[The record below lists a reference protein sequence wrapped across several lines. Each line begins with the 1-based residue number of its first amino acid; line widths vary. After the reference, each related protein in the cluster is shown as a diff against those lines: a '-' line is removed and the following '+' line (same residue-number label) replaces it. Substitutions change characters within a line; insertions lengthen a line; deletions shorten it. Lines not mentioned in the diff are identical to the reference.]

1 MKKLLLFTLALVV
14 ACSTAMAA
22 PVDVTTA
29 KGKALRHLLKLN
41 FGKTMAPAAVDATL
55 IKTEIGEKSQT
66 PVLYIFNTTANF
78 VIVSGDDRAE
88 EILAVGD
95 EPLID
100 IENMPENMRAWLNG
114 YAEQL
119 DWLLCNPDAKVERA
133 SDTHVPTKATYYG
146 PLLTCNWDQ
155 SAPYYNQCKF
165 TYNNKSYQCVTGCPA
180 TSASMVMYYWKWPV
194 AQVGPL
200 ASYTNTLDIGTYS
213 SNEVTFTYPALEAT
227 TFDWG
232 NMKDTYNSYTSAQ
245 GNAVAT
251 LMRYVG
257 QAEQMAYGVSGS
269 GILTTQSQRV
279 VNMYKTFGYNQNT
292 VRLVQKSNYTEN
304 DWASMLQA
312 EMAASRPVVY
322 MAVSST
328 GGGHAFNV
336 DGYRSSDNTYHINF
350 GWSGSGNNWC
360 VMNAFTSANS
370 STGQSGSYTFNQ
382 GQQMVIG
389 IEPPEEY
396 FDPTIA
402 VSPTSLS
409 FSGYAT
415 QTYTQTI
422 NVRGINLS
430 SNINIAKSG
439 SNVFSVSPTTITPE
453 DASNGVDITVTY
465 APTAAGNATGTLT
478 LTSTGA
484 PSQTVSLAGTAQAAT
499 PTLNVNTTSLTFS
512 TGTNAPAVK
521 KLQITGRFITN
532 PVTLTLTDASG
543 VFNLGTTTIPAA
555 SISETTPVE
564 VVVSFESAN
573 VGTFNGSIAIA
584 STGAQ
589 SHTVSLTATADNSGS
604 ASDKYLDIA
613 KYATIGTAGTGWNST
628 YVNNLYVYETDA
640 TNGVGWLKM
649 PVYGAWTASSQ
660 ASFNTGAKAQNWI
673 KTTTTTHA
681 ASSTQNSGRNG
692 TYYQGTWTANDV
704 HLASGSF
711 FTSTNARSFGSIN
724 TSSTTQKTVTFYVT
738 NTTAVKLYGKNSA
751 ATSTNLGRYPATMK
765 IYECTKTNNGLTEG
779 TTDVAQITP
788 NTNKSGTFNYEATGL
803 DASKI
808 YKVVASCYM
817 SYFYEIAFQTPL
829 PNITVSPEAPSISVA
844 PGETGTQAVTVTG
857 VKLTD
862 DVQITLNDPEGLF
875 SVSPTSIDVI
885 SALAGANV
893 DVTFNGPEELGNY
906 TATMTLTSGEVS
918 KTVTLTGTVADMG
931 TAHSDYLDIQK
942 YYTLD
947 ENDWYG
953 EYCVKPYE
961 YTIDDENECAWL
973 TMPAALSVYGWAY
986 DDWAWHWANGA
997 NSDNPFYLYSG
1008 IDWDSMD
1015 VFKGCSPYFGSMT
1028 ARTFGPP
1035 TLPSGST
1042 AAATDYAL
1050 LVYCVTNCDQVKA
1063 MCYNV
1068 APDTDHPTSMEIY
1081 DITDGWNIDDN
1092 TFVEGWQN
1100 NTNNSDVVIESSE
1113 NLDPTKVYAVIMVT
1127 YQAVIEEMAFRTPIA
1142 GAPKLPI
1149 DVEADPGSTTAEITW
1164 TPGENNDAWNL
1175 RWRPWVDLLAQN
1187 RFWDFEDLSQVAE
1200 FTRVDNDGDGNNWG
1214 YGDKSS
1220 ASALKTHSGNI
1231 VMLSASYDNNSG
1243 ALTPDNWLI
1252 TPKVK
1257 LGGSVSFWACG
1268 QDDSYAAEKFGVY
1281 VFQGDTWTSVS
1292 DFTQV
1297 GSDYTATATM
1307 TKYTFDLSAYSGPG
1321 YVAIVHHNISDMFY
1335 LNVDDIEVLVPDA
1348 QENVVEAEWNY
1359 CYDVASPYTIEGLT
1373 PETTY
1378 EVQVQGINAEGVVGN
1393 WTASTIFT
1401 TLPLSSATL
1410 ATIEGSGVKGE
1421 TYVISDELVAVYAN
1435 ADLGLLWCKDQGT
1448 SIIATEIAAG
1458 QIDFMRDATLT
1469 GTTGQGTRDWDQ
1481 SNWVALKFPADQSVS
1496 DLLSGAVGKKIKSG
1510 TVTGKYVDNSNY
1522 TIEVQPVNG
1531 AYTLTFNGTLEYTPN
1546 VYCVANF
1553 LESNT
1558 NYGSN
1563 TGAVGVH
1570 GDQYFFMNPKI
1581 QEICE
1586 ITYAMWDGEKF
1597 TTPNNTEILGAFNVD
1612 WSRNSTDGAPTLQEG
1627 STYRFMAIVSH
1638 PAKFADL
1645 RGGGTPSDNYVVYPT
1660 NLTGSGNIVTA
1671 INGIYMDGSREV
1683 VGIEYVNSLGQVGK
1697 RPFSGVNIVVTRY
1710 SDGSIT
1716 TAKKVFK

>member
-66 PVLYIFNTTANF
+66 PVFYIFNTTSNF

-95 EPLID
+95 EPLTD

-133 SDTHVPTKATYYG
+133 SDTHVPTKATYG

-155 SAPYYNQCKF
+155 GAPYYNQCSF
-165 TYNNKSYQCVTGCPA
+165 TYNGRTYQCYTGCPA
-180 TSASMVMYYWKWPV
+180 TSASQVLYYWKWPI

-200 ASYTNTLDIGTYS
+200 PSYTNYLNDTY
-213 SNEVTFTYPALEAT
+213 TYTYPALEAT
-227 TFDWG
+227 TFDWA
-232 NMKDTYNSYTSAQ
+232 NMKDTYRTYTTAQ
-245 GNAVAT
+245 ANAVAT

-257 QAEQMAYGVSGS
+257 QKEEMMYGTDGS
-269 GILTTQSQRV
+269 GIYTTQTNKI
-279 VNMYKTFGYNQNT
+279 VNMYKAFGYNQST
-292 VRLVQKSNYTEN
+292 VRVVYKSNFTEAN
-304 DWASMLQA
+304 WASMLQS
-312 EMAASRPVVY
+312 EMAEGRPVVY
-322 MAVSST
+322 LATS
-328 GGGHAFNV
+328 GNAGHAFNV
-336 DGYRSSDNTYHINF
+336 DGYRSSDDTYHVNF
-350 GWSGSGNNWC
+350 GWSGSGNGWC
-360 VMNAFTSANS
+360 AMNAFS
-370 STGQSGSYTFNQ
+370 SQSTAGGSTYTFNE

-389 IEPPEEY
+389 IQPTDDY
-396 FDPTIA
+396 FDPTIT
-402 VSPTSLS
+402 VNPSSVT
-409 FSGYAT
+409 FSDCYAT
-415 QTYTQTI
+415 RTYTQTI

-430 SNINIAKSG
+430 GNINIAKSG
-439 SNVFSVSPTTITPE
+439 SNVYSVSPTTISAE
-453 DASNGVDITVTY
+453 DASNGVDVTVTY
-465 APTAAGNATGTLT
+465 APTAAGNTTATLT
-478 LTSTGA
+478 LTSTGT
-484 PSQTVSLAGTAQAAT
+484 PSVTVPISGTAQAAT
-499 PTLNVNTTSLTFS
+499 PTLTVNTNSLSFS
-512 TGTNAPAVK
+512 SATNAPDVK

-532 PVTLTLTDASG
+532 PVTLTLTDANG
-543 VFNLGTTTIPAA
+543 VYNLGTTTIPAA

-573 VGTFNGSIAIA
+573 EGTFNGSIAISA
-584 STGAQ
+584 TGAQ
-589 SHTVSLTATADNSGS
+589 TQTVSLTGTADNSGS
-604 ASDKYLDIA
+604 ASDAYLDIA
-613 KYATIGTAGTGWNST
+613 KYATIDQAGWNNSST
-628 YVNNLYVYETDA
+628 YGSIKKLYTYKAYADA
-640 TNGVGWLKM
+640 GVAWLTL
-649 PVYGAWTASSQ
+649 PVYGAWTASTQ
-660 ASFNTGAKAQNWI
+660 ATFNTGSHGQAWI
-673 KTTTTTHA
+673 KTNTTTHT
-681 ASSTQNSGRNG
+681 ASSTSGTGRTG
-692 TYYQGTWTANDV
+692 TYYQGAWSAQAEADYQGV
-704 HLASGSF
+704 HYAGTEF
-711 FTSTNARSFGSIN
+711 FTSTARSFGN
-724 TSSTTQKTVTFYVT
+724 NYTGNTTQKTVSFYVT
-738 NTTAVKLYGKNSA
+738 NTTAIKLYGKNSA
-751 ATSTNLGRYPATMK
+751 ARISNTTYAATLK
-765 IYECTKTNNGLTEG
+765 VYECTKNGNSLSEG
-779 TTDVAQITP
+779 TTVVAQQASVQTANGGLI
-788 NTNKSGTFNYEATGL
+788 NYSITGL
-803 DASKI
+803 DAGKI
-808 YKVVASCYM
+808 YKVVASCYR
-817 SYFYEIAFQTPL
+817 SWLYEIAFQTPL
-829 PNITVSPEAPSISVA
+829 PAINVSPEAPSISVA

-893 DVTFNGPEELGNY
+893 NVTFNGPEELGNY

-986 DDWAWHWANGA
+986 DDWAWHWPNGV
-997 NSDNPFYLYSG
+997 NSDNPFYLYTG

-1028 ARTFGPP
+1028 VRTFGPP
-1035 TLPSGST
+1035 TLASGST

-1100 NTNNSDVVIESSE
+1100 NTNNSDVVIESSQD
-1113 NLDPTKVYAVIMVT
+1113 LDPTKVYAVIMVT

-1142 GAPKLPI
+1142 GAPKTPI

-1187 RFWDFEDLSQVAE
+1187 RFWDFEDATQLAD
-1200 FTRVDNDGDGNNWG
+1200 FTLVDNDGDGHNWG
-1214 YGDKSS
+1214 RYSGDG
-1220 ASALKTHSGNI
+1220 LLGNGTYA
-1231 VMLSASYDNNSG
+1231 MLSEGYDFDNNAWLFS
-1243 ALTPDNWLI
+1243 DNWMI

-1257 LGGSVSFWACG
+1257 LGGSVSF
-1268 QDDSYAAEKFGVY
+1268 YAGVQYADYGTGPVAVY
-1281 VFQGDTWTSVS
+1281 VYQGDSWNSVS
-1292 DFTQV
+1292 QFVQV
-1297 GSDYTATATM
+1297 GSDQNVTGTL

-1321 YVAIVHHNISDMFY
+1321 YIAIVHHNSTQTPY
-1335 LNVDDIEVLVPDA
+1335 LNIDDIEVLVPDA

-1359 CYDVASPYTIEGLT
+1359 CYDVTSPYTIEGLT

-1393 WTASTIFT
+1393 WTASTLFT
-1401 TLPLSSATL
+1401 TLPIAQATL

-1421 TYVISDELVAVYAN
+1421 TYTISDELVAVYAN
-1435 ADLGLLWCKDQGT
+1435 VDAGLLWCKDQGT

-1458 QIDFMRDATLT
+1458 QIDFMNDATLT
-1469 GTTGQGTRDWDQ
+1469 GTTGQNGRAWDQ
-1481 SNWVALKFPADQSVS
+1481 SNWVALKFPTDQSVS
-1496 DLLSGAVGKKIKSG
+1496 DIISGAVGKKIKAG

-1570 GDQYFFMNPKI
+1570 GDHYFFMNPKI

-1660 NLTGSGNIVTA
+1660 NLTGIDNIITA

-1683 VGIEYVNSLGQVGK
+1683 VGVEYVNSLGQVGK

-1710 SDGSIT
+1710 SDGT
-1716 TAKKVFK
+1716 TTTVKKVFK

>member
-29 KGKALRHLLKLN
+29 KGKALQHLLKLN

-66 PVLYIFNTTANF
+66 PVFYIFNTETCYI
-78 VIVSGDDRAE
+78 IVSADDRAE

-95 EPLID
+95 EPLTD

-133 SDTHVPTKATYYG
+133 SDTHVPTKATYG

-155 SAPYYNQCKF
+155 GAPYYNQCSF
-165 TYNNKSYQCVTGCPA
+165 TYNGRTYQCYTGCPA
-180 TSASMVMYYWKWPV
+180 TSASQVLYYWKWPI

-200 ASYTNTLDIGTYS
+200 PSYTNYLNDTY
-213 SNEVTFTYPALEAT
+213 TYTYPALEAT
-227 TFDWG
+227 TFDWA
-232 NMKDTYNSYTSAQ
+232 NMKDTYRTYTTAQ
-245 GNAVAT
+245 ANAVAT

-257 QAEQMAYGVSGS
+257 QKEEMMYGTDGS
-269 GILTTQSQRV
+269 GIYTTQTNKI
-279 VNMYKTFGYNQNT
+279 VNMYKAFGYNQST
-292 VRLVQKSNYTEN
+292 VRVVYKSNFTEAN
-304 DWASMLQA
+304 WASMLQS
-312 EMAASRPVVY
+312 EMAEGRPVVY
-322 MAVSST
+322 LATS
-328 GGGHAFNV
+328 GNAGHAFNV
-336 DGYRSSDNTYHINF
+336 DGYRSSDNTYHVNF
-350 GWSGSGNNWC
+350 GWSGSGNGWC
-360 VMNAFTSANS
+360 AMNAFS
-370 STGQSGSYTFNQ
+370 SQSTAGGSTYTFNE

-389 IEPPEEY
+389 IQPTDDY
-396 FDPTIA
+396 FDPTIT
-402 VSPTSLS
+402 VNPSSVT
-409 FSGYAT
+409 FSNCYAT
-415 QTYTQTI
+415 RTYTQTI

-430 SNINIAKSG
+430 GNINIAKSG
-439 SNVFSVSPTTITPE
+439 SNVYSVSPTTISAE
-453 DASNGVDITVTY
+453 DASNGVDVTVTY
-465 APTAAGNATGTLT
+465 APTAAGNTTATLT
-478 LTSTGA
+478 LTSTGT
-484 PSQTVSLAGTAQAAT
+484 PSVTVPISGTAQAAT
-499 PTLNVNTTSLTFS
+499 PTLTVNTNSLSFS
-512 TGTNAPAVK
+512 SATNAPDVK

-564 VVVSFESAN
+564 VVASFESAN

-589 SHTVSLTATADNSGS
+589 SHTVSLNATADNSGS
-604 ASDKYLDIA
+604 ASDNYLDIA

-628 YVNNLYVYETDA
+628 YVTNLYKYTPDA
-640 TNGVGWLKM
+640 DNNVAWLSL
-649 PVYGAWTASSQ
+649 PVYGAWSSAIISPQAQKWIASSLTNTSTTFWGNATWTNATASLNDATYQGSS
-660 ASFNTGAKAQNWI
+660 AYFGTG
-673 KTTTTTHA
+673 TT
-681 ASSTQNSGRNG
+681 SRYFGNTQNN
-692 TYYQGTWTANDV
+692 N
-704 HLASGSF
+704 
-711 FTSTNARSFGSIN
+711 STRRSI
-724 TSSTTQKTVTFYVT
+724 TFYVK
-738 NTTAVKLYGKNSA
+738 NTTAIKLGGKNAGGNS
-751 ATSTNLGRYPATMK
+751 R
-765 IYECTKTNNGLTEG
+765 LTTTG
-779 TTDVAQITP
+779 TTPTACRINVYKSTSPSTFSFP
-788 NTNKSGTFNYEATGL
+788 NTATQTVWGGTGATAIVNVSVEDL
-803 DASKI
+803 DPDYI
-808 YKVVASCYM
+808 YKVEVSTM
-817 SYFYEIAFQTPL
+817 RTRLYEIAFQTPL
-829 PNITVSPEAPSISVA
+829 PAINVSPEAPSISVA

-893 DVTFNGPEELGNY
+893 DVTFNGPEEFGDY

-953 EYCVKPYE
+953 DYCVKPYE

-973 TMPAALSVYGWAY
+973 TMPAALSVYGWFD
-986 DDWAWHWANGA
+986 DDWSWHWANGA

-1008 IDWDSMD
+1008 VDWDSMD

-1028 ARTFGPP
+1028 VRTFGPP
-1035 TLPSGST
+1035 TLASGST
-1042 AAATDYAL
+1042 AATTDYAL

-1068 APDTDHPTSMEIY
+1068 APDTSHPTELDIY
-1081 DITDGWNIDDN
+1081 DITNGWDISDD
-1092 TFVEGWQN
+1092 TFVGNWQD
-1100 NTNNSDVVIESSE
+1100 NTNNSDVVIASDE
-1113 NLDPTKVYAVIMVT
+1113 LDPTKVYAAILIT
-1127 YQAVIEEMAFRTPIA
+1127 YQGLVEEMAFRTPIA
-1142 GAPKLPI
+1142 GAPKTPI

-1187 RFWDFEDLSQVAE
+1187 RFWDFEDATQLAD
-1200 FTRVDNDGDGNNWG
+1200 FTLVDNDGDGHNWG
-1214 YGDKSS
+1214 RYSGDG
-1220 ASALKTHSGNI
+1220 LLGNGTYA
-1231 VMLSASYDNNSG
+1231 MLSEGYDFDNNAWLSS
-1243 ALTPDNWLI
+1243 DNWMI

-1257 LGGSVSFWACG
+1257 LGGSVSF
-1268 QDDSYAAEKFGVY
+1268 YAGVQYADYGTGPVAVY
-1281 VFQGDTWTSVS
+1281 VYQGDSWNSVS
-1292 DFTQV
+1292 QFVQV
-1297 GSDYTATATM
+1297 GSDQNVTGTL

-1321 YVAIVHHNISDMFY
+1321 YIAIVHHNSTQTPY
-1335 LNVDDIEVLVPDA
+1335 LNIDDIEVLVPDA

-1359 CYDVASPYTIEGLT
+1359 CYDVTSPYTIEGLT

-1435 ADLGLLWCKDQGT
+1435 VDAGLLWCKDQGNQ

-1458 QIDFMRDATLT
+1458 QIDFMNDATLT
-1469 GTTGQGTRDWDQ
+1469 GTTGQNGRAWDQ
-1481 SNWVALKFPADQSVS
+1481 SNWVALKFSTDQSVS
-1496 DLLSGAVGKKIKSG
+1496 DIISGAVGKKIKAG
-1510 TVTGKYVDNSNY
+1510 TVIGKYVDNSNY

-1531 AYTLTFNGTLEYTPN
+1531 AYMLTFNGTLEYTPN

-1660 NLTGSGNIVTA
+1660 NLSGDGNIITA

-1710 SDGSIT
+1710 SDGTTT
-1716 TAKKVFK
+1716 TAKKMFK